1 MYPKM
6 RGLSFAILLSFSAYT
21 QTVDSLLSYLKNADP
36 LLNQVLS
43 DSTYRVQFI
52 FTALGEKNQTL
63 DYSNDLYFYPAST
76 VKLPV
81 AVVAMEKMQRLGL
94 ELDDRL
100 VLNDNVHC
108 GNRLFVRRTQN
119 EFLTFRKLLRE
130 LIVISDNDFYNI
142 LYHFVTPGELNVR
155 LNELGFASTKI
166 FRAFTSCEMEEHL
179 HTNSLSVKRG
189 DSVLYIQE
197 ETILSA
203 EILEEQYTF
212 SEQRLFGS
220 QHERD
225 KKIVDGAFDLN
236 YHLEIPLVDLH
247 EMLLRLFRPVDFPQK
262 MRWILRADFRDFLK
276 DILLMFP
283 GELDDPRLK
292 NPEYYPD
299 NLYKYA
305 VHGEEVKEDF
315 EVYGKLG
322 LSYGFTTEVSYIYD
336 KINKKEYLLSV
347 SLYTN
352 QNDTVNDG
360 IYEYETIARPFI
372 SRLSLYLIAN
382 FK

>member
-1 MYPKM
+1 M
-6 RGLSFAILLSFSAYT
+6 RRLSFVILLSFSAYS

-36 LLNQVLS
+36 LINQVLS

-52 FTALGEKNQTL
+52 FTALGERNQTF

-81 AVVAMEKMQRLGL
+81 AFVAMEKMQRLGL

-108 GNRLFVRRTQN
+108 GNREFVRRTQN
-119 EFLTFRKLLRE
+119 EFLTFRKLLSE
-130 LIVISDNDFYNI
+130 LIVVSDNDFYNI
-142 LYHFVTPGELNVR
+142 LYHFVTPGELNDR
-155 LNELGFASTKI
+155 LNELGFSSTKI
-166 FRAFTSCEMEEHL
+166 FRAFTSCETVEHL

-189 DSVLYIQE
+189 DSVLYLQE

-203 EILEEQYTF
+203 EILQEQYTF
-212 SEQRLFGS
+212 SEKRLFGS
-220 QHERD
+220 KHERD
-225 KKIVDGAFDLN
+225 KKIVDDAFDLN
-236 YHLEIPLVDLH
+236 YHLEVPLVDLH
-247 EMLLRLFRPVDFPQK
+247 EMLLRLFRPGDFPQK
-262 MRWILRADFRDFLK
+262 KRWSLRTDFLDFLQDILR
-276 DILLMFP
+276 MFP
-283 GELDDPRLK
+283 SELDDPRLK
-292 NPEYYPD
+292 DRERYPD

-315 EVYGKLG
+315 KVYSKLG
-322 LSYGFTTEVSYIYD
+322 LSYGFTTEVAYIYD
-336 KINKKEYLLSV
+336 MVNKKEYLLSV
-347 SLYTN
+347 SMYTN